1 MQFEFESCDYCDDPH
16 ELEIL
21 VPVLPSSQTRLAI
34 CRHPDPLKL
43 SLQRT
48 RNLLKIKKKKTVT
61 CSTCTRKENYFARKN
76 SFNSKYSNDKM
87 IIRVRISLI
96 S

>member
-48 RNLLKIKKKKTVT
+48 RNLLKIKKKNGDLFDLYKKGKLF
-61 CSTCTRKENYFARKN
+61 REKK
-76 SFNSKYSNDKM
+76 
-87 IIRVRISLI
+87 IRILSIRNIRTI
-96 S
+96 R